1 MLQWILWGA
10 CIFWNQCFSCFYIYI
25 SRSGIAGSYDTSP
38 FSFLKSL
45 HIVFNS
51 GFTSLHFHK
60 KCMSVPFSKSLQI
73 FVFYSLFD
81 DSHSDKY
88 LIVVLIISYVEHL
101 FMCLFTI
108 CMSFL
113 EKCILRSSALFFFF
127 LIGLIFFFLYWGIWT
142 IYIFWILTPYMSYHL
157 QIFSPP
163 P

>member
-1 MLQWILWGA
+1 MLQWILWDA

-101 FMCLFTI
+101 FI
-108 CMSFL
+108 CSPSACPFWKNVFL
-113 EKCILRSSALFFFF
+113 GLLPLFFF
-127 LIGLIFFFLYWGIWT
+127 LIGLIFFLYWGIWT